1 MQTAMAILLCM
12 AAVLCVT
19 RLQTGHA
26 PREDAR
32 AASRMLYSPGEVLY
46 DGDRVLGGG
55 TIDSVK
61 YTFAKS
67 GACQNPPSSLSGMS
81 DSYFDLPSRIE
92 DAFAEI
98 DSDIVMDL
106 LNTDEDYAA
115 LSDRMDKLKTQY
127 PVIDKVN
134 EDSGE
139 IRMTA
144 EEHRAYVDYLNLA
157 RQMEDM
163 ERQHIYFRGHT
174 DAVAYL
180 KKIKAI

>member
-1 MQTAMAILLCM
+1 M
-12 AAVLCVT
+12 
-19 RLQTGHA
+19 R
-26 PREDAR
+26 
-32 AASRMLYSPGEVLY
+32 
-46 DGDRVLGGG
+46 
-55 TIDSVK
+55 
-61 YTFAKS
+61 
-67 GACQNPPSSLSGMS
+67 

-127 PVIDKVN
+127 PVIDKMN

-144 EEHRAYVDYLNLA
+144 EEHRAYVDYMNDISTTKAVQRDLCRFSVGRNAKRVEKDTPYKKFFWIFSKNYCPRRSVWPFIA
-157 RQMEDM
+157 RG
-163 ERQHIYFRGHT
+163 QHFIMFHQS
-174 DAVAYL
+174 
-180 KKIKAI
+180 

>member
-1 MQTAMAILLCM
+1 
-12 AAVLCVT
+12 
-19 RLQTGHA
+19 
-26 PREDAR
+26 
-32 AASRMLYSPGEVLY
+32 
-46 DGDRVLGGG
+46 
-55 TIDSVK
+55 
-61 YTFAKS
+61 
-67 GACQNPPSSLSGMS
+67 MS
-81 DSYFDLPSRIE
+81 DQFARRSCPLRSPTADGTARTIKFDLPSCIE
-92 DAFAEI
+92 DTFAEI

-106 LNTDEDYAA
+106 PNADEDYAA

-144 EEHRAYVDYLNLA
+144 EEHRAYMDYLNLA

-174 DAVAYL
+174 DAVVYL

>member
-1 MQTAMAILLCM
+1 
-12 AAVLCVT
+12 
-19 RLQTGHA
+19 
-26 PREDAR
+26 
-32 AASRMLYSPGEVLY
+32 
-46 DGDRVLGGG
+46 
-55 TIDSVK
+55 
-61 YTFAKS
+61 
-67 GACQNPPSSLSGMS
+67 MS
-81 DSYFDLPSRIE
+81 DNYFDLPSRIE

-106 LNTDEDYAA
+106 LNTDEDYAG

-134 EDSGE
+134 EGSGE

-144 EEHRAYVDYLNLA
+144 EEHRAYVNYLNLV

-180 KKIKAI
+180 KKSKRSDADGTETPCRFLHIQLCYLHIKWSKYMQITT

>member
-1 MQTAMAILLCM
+1 M
-12 AAVLCVT
+12 
-19 RLQTGHA
+19 R
-26 PREDAR
+26 
-32 AASRMLYSPGEVLY
+32 
-46 DGDRVLGGG
+46 
-55 TIDSVK
+55 
-61 YTFAKS
+61 
-67 GACQNPPSSLSGMS
+67 

-115 LSDRMDKLKTQY
+115 LSDRMDKLKTQC
-127 PVIDKVN
+127 PVIDKMN
-134 EDSGE
+134 EGSGE

-144 EEHRAYVDYLNLA
+144 EEHRTYVDYLNLA

>member
-1 MQTAMAILLCM
+1 MM
-12 AAVLCVT
+12 
-19 RLQTGHA
+19 
-26 PREDAR
+26 
-32 AASRMLYSPGEVLY
+32 
-46 DGDRVLGGG
+46 
-55 TIDSVK
+55 
-61 YTFAKS
+61 
-67 GACQNPPSSLSGMS
+67 
-81 DSYFDLPSRIE
+81 DLPN
-92 DAFAEI
+92 A
-98 DSDIVMDL
+98 
-106 LNTDEDYAA
+106 DEDYAA
-115 LSDRMDKLKTQY
+115 LSDRMDKLKTQN

-144 EEHRAYVDYLNLA
+144 EEHRAYMDYLNLA

>member
-1 MQTAMAILLCM
+1 
-12 AAVLCVT
+12 
-19 RLQTGHA
+19 
-26 PREDAR
+26 
-32 AASRMLYSPGEVLY
+32 
-46 DGDRVLGGG
+46 
-55 TIDSVK
+55 
-61 YTFAKS
+61 
-67 GACQNPPSSLSGMS
+67 MS
-81 DSYFDLPSRIE
+81 DNYFDLPSRIE

-115 LSDRMDKLKTQY
+115 FSDRMDKLKTQY
-127 PVIDKVN
+127 PVIDKMN

-180 KKIKAI
+180 KKIKALYVRRKRCREICAAFLLAEMQSESKKMLCIKSFSEF

>member
-1 MQTAMAILLCM
+1 MST
-12 AAVLCVT
+12 V
-19 RLQTGHA
+19 
-26 PREDAR
+26 
-32 AASRMLYSPGEVLY
+32 
-46 DGDRVLGGG
+46 
-55 TIDSVK
+55 
-61 YTFAKS
+61 
-67 GACQNPPSSLSGMS
+67 S

-127 PVIDKVN
+127 PVIEKVN
-134 EDSGE
+134 EGSGE

-163 ERQHIYFRGHT
+163 EQMCIRDRSMRSPQPRILSRRTAHGALLPVKWSIP
-174 DAVAYL
+174 
-180 KKIKAI
+180 

>member
-1 MQTAMAILLCM
+1 
-12 AAVLCVT
+12 
-19 RLQTGHA
+19 
-26 PREDAR
+26 
-32 AASRMLYSPGEVLY
+32 
-46 DGDRVLGGG
+46 
-55 TIDSVK
+55 
-61 YTFAKS
+61 
-67 GACQNPPSSLSGMS
+67 MS
-81 DSYFDLPSRIE
+81 DSYFALPSRIE

-127 PVIDKVN
+127 PVIDKMN
-134 EDSGE
+134 ESSGE

-163 ERQHIYFRGHT
+163 ERQHIYFRRHT
-174 DAVAYL
+174 DTGLISL
-180 KKIKAI
+180 KGQSDINELGDRGCAEKLTTLFVGKNE

>member
-1 MQTAMAILLCM
+1 MAPLGRVIVFGPVPLYVAYTSFVNRTMLLN
-12 AAVLCVT
+12 
-19 RLQTGHA
+19 
-26 PREDAR
+26 
-32 AASRMLYSPGEVLY
+32 
-46 DGDRVLGGG
+46 
-55 TIDSVK
+55 
-61 YTFAKS
+61 
-67 GACQNPPSSLSGMS
+67 CQPSCCTYVVP
-81 DSYFDLPSRIE
+81 DE

-127 PVIDKVN
+127 PVIDKMN

-163 ERQHIYFRGHT
+163 ERQHIYFCGSV
-174 DAVAYL
+174 DAVAYFKNQSEL
-180 KKIKAI
+180 TQTTRKLRAVFYYAAYSKA

>member
-1 MQTAMAILLCM
+1 M
-12 AAVLCVT
+12 
-19 RLQTGHA
+19 R
-26 PREDAR
+26 
-32 AASRMLYSPGEVLY
+32 
-46 DGDRVLGGG
+46 
-55 TIDSVK
+55 
-61 YTFAKS
+61 
-67 GACQNPPSSLSGMS
+67 

-127 PVIDKVN
+127 PVIDKMN

-144 EEHRAYVDYLNLA
+144 EEHRAYVDYMNLA

-180 KKIKAI
+180 KKNQSDLTQTARNPRAVFSYYCLFRRSICIYFKKVYADNSDSGLFFCT

>member
-1 MQTAMAILLCM
+1 
-12 AAVLCVT
+12 
-19 RLQTGHA
+19 
-26 PREDAR
+26 
-32 AASRMLYSPGEVLY
+32 
-46 DGDRVLGGG
+46 
-55 TIDSVK
+55 
-61 YTFAKS
+61 
-67 GACQNPPSSLSGMS
+67 MS
-81 DSYFDLPSRIE
+81 DNYFDLPSRIE

-127 PVIDKVN
+127 PVIDKMN
-134 EDSGE
+134 EGSGE

-144 EEHRAYVDYLNLA
+144 EEHRAYVDYLNLV

-180 KKIKAI
+180 KKSKRYKYDESGAERSAPLFCWQKCKASRKRCSV

>member
-1 MQTAMAILLCM
+1 MDNKNDKDVST
-12 AAVLCVT
+12 V
-19 RLQTGHA
+19 
-26 PREDAR
+26 
-32 AASRMLYSPGEVLY
+32 
-46 DGDRVLGGG
+46 
-55 TIDSVK
+55 
-61 YTFAKS
+61 
-67 GACQNPPSSLSGMS
+67 S

-106 LNTDEDYAA
+106 LNTDEDYAE
-115 LSDRMDKLKTQY
+115 LSDRMDKLKTQH
-127 PVIDKVN
+127 PVIDDMN

-144 EEHRAYVDYLNLA
+144 DRAYVDYLNLA
-157 RQMEDM
+157 RKMENM
-163 ERQHIYFRGHT
+163 EWQHIYFRGHT